1 MRRAHVSVH
10 EKVRQVR
17 RKSCIICFVGI
28 GCCGRGGGCRFLS
41 ACCRREILSCC
52 AYVKISCGD
61 SKWKVTQLLP
71 VTVSL
76 PYRVWSAAWHILFP
90 CARLYSEYIWKSF
103 HTMRDISLNL
113 ESTVRL
119 CISNWVRQAEK
130 QGVQSGGKIFQT
142 WSDEECKRS
151 DEESTRDGCFTENI
165 PVMPLF
171 PLETEWQQAE
181 WNGAESR
188 GIWLPSSAPSR

>member
-1 MRRAHVSVH
+1 MFKRKFYLYSVPVAVRRAHVSVH

-90 CARLYSEYIWKSF
+90 CARLYFRVYLKKFSYYAGYKSQFGEHSETMYLKLSAAGREAGRAVRREDFSNMIWW
-103 HTMRDISLNL
+103 R
-113 ESTVRL
+113 V
-119 CISNWVRQAEK
+119 
-130 QGVQSGGKIFQT
+130 
-142 WSDEECKRS
+142 
-151 DEESTRDGCFTENI
+151 
-165 PVMPLF
+165 
-171 PLETEWQQAE
+171 
-181 WNGAESR
+181 
-188 GIWLPSSAPSR
+188 